1 VADEEAPV
9 NEHEAV
15 IKRAVT
21 ERSVVAMV
29 GGLDTGKTTLS
40 REMVGAALE
49 AGRTPAYV
57 DADLGQKAVGP
68 PTTVGLKVIRSE
80 RDLEP
85 AAHVVPDACYFV
97 GAITPQGNLLP
108 VVTGVARLLD
118 LAREAGAD
126 FCVLDTSGLIS
137 GVYGQLLKYH
147 KFELARPDLVIGLQ
161 RGGELEPLLGIVERF
176 LPAEVLSLSV
186 PPAVVPASVEQRA
199 ARREESMRGYFAEP
213 LHRFRVKPTVFMP
226 ALPAFFDLAE
236 LDRVVVGLSDGEGN
250 YVGIGYLEHT
260 LEEGILRL
268 ISPVA
273 EAPRA
278 LRLGSVRLE
287 EGFRAKRVDLR
298 NLFGAD

>member
-1 VADEEAPV
+1 M

-40 REMVGAALE
+40 REMVRAALD
-49 AGRTPAYV
+49 AGRTPAYI
-57 DADLGQKAVGP
+57 DADLGQKTVGP
-68 PTTVGLKVIRSE
+68 PTTIGLKVIRSE

-85 AAHVVPDACYFV
+85 TLQPLPDASYFV

-108 VVTGVARLLD
+108 VVTGVARLLEI
-118 LAREAGAD
+118 ARAAGAD
-126 FCVLDTSGLIS
+126 FIVLDTSGLIS

-161 RGGELEPLLGIVERF
+161 RGGELEPLLGIIRRF
-176 LPAEVLSLSV
+176 LPTEVVSLGV
-186 PPAVVPASVEQRA
+186 LPGVVPASVEQRA
-199 ARREESMRGYFAEP
+199 ARREHAMRTYLSEP

-226 ALPAFFDLAE
+226 ALPAFFDLSE

-250 YVGIGYLEHT
+250 YLGIGYLEHT
-260 LEEGILRL
+260 VEEGILRL

-287 EGFRAKRVDLR
+287 EDFRAKRVDLR
-298 NLFGAD
+298 NLFGTD